1 MTSIDAHTLGV
12 SRLAEILQDAGYK
25 TVLADEKVRKAF
37 DNPSEINNSSLI
49 GRWIRENGIKSLG
62 FSYRLDADD
71 GVRNFRKL
79 MYQLKERRLLK
90 EYGGPLESVYFA
102 GLPEACNWVKNKYR
116 GIEVFYGDESPAE
129 TLIKLGI
136 DPASAS
142 EDLVG
147 KHPYDDM
154 LLDFGKEVTKNGD
167 YESLKPNKRSYKN
180 FGTKKDML
188 VARIHDGRRK
198 EMDPVI
204 RAHAGPYHP
213 KREKA
218 VKQFIEWSRKL
229 AENGFLD
236 VLSIGT
242 SQLTQERFGEEWKN
256 LPNGGGVPI
265 NSSEEYELVW
275 KESRPMLVRT
285 YAGTKNRKKLAE
297 MYEKTINIAWHALPF
312 WWFSQIDGRG
322 PNPLIDNISENLE
335 TMEYVSTTNK
345 PVEANVPHHFAFRGS
360 DDISYVAS
368 AYLSAKSAKKMG
380 IKDFVLQV
388 MQNDP
393 KYTWGVN
400 DIAKARTTL
409 KLVRELEDPNFRV
422 YLQTRAGLDY
432 LSHNPE
438 KAKIQLAGVTAL
450 MDDIEPNNITS
461 PDIIHVVSYSEGL
474 DLATPEIINES
485 IKITRHALNSYRK
498 LRAKGEVDDM
508 SRNRDV
514 TKRAR
519 YLDDAARL
527 VIRTI
532 ENSVEEPYSAE
543 GLYDIFAKG
552 FLPAPQLAYRRDEFP
567 YAVNWQ
573 TKIRNGSVDI
583 YGENG
588 KPIPPSERMKMILGN
603 Y

>member
-1 MTSIDAHTLGV
+1 
-12 SRLAEILQDAGYK
+12 
-25 TVLADEKVRKAF
+25 
-37 DNPSEINNSSLI
+37 
-49 GRWIRENGIKSLG
+49 
-62 FSYRLDADD
+62 
-71 GVRNFRKL
+71 
-79 MYQLKERRLLK
+79 
-90 EYGGPLESVYFA
+90 
-102 GLPEACNWVKNKYR
+102 
-116 GIEVFYGDESPAE
+116 
-129 TLIKLGI
+129 
-136 DPASAS
+136 
-142 EDLVG
+142 
-147 KHPYDDM
+147 
-154 LLDFGKEVTKNGD
+154 
-167 YESLKPNKRSYKN
+167 
-180 FGTKKDML
+180 
-188 VARIHDGRRK
+188 
-198 EMDPVI
+198 
-204 RAHAGPYHP
+204 
-213 KREKA
+213 
-218 VKQFIEWSRKL
+218 
-229 AENGFLD
+229 
-236 VLSIGT
+236 
-242 SQLTQERFGEEWKN
+242 
-256 LPNGGGVPI
+256 
-265 NSSEEYELVW
+265 
-275 KESRPMLVRT
+275 
-285 YAGTKNRKKLAE
+285 
-297 MYEKTINIAWHALPF
+297 
-312 WWFSQIDGRG
+312 
-322 PNPLIDNISENLE
+322 
-335 TMEYVSTTNK
+335 MEYVSTTNK